1 MLDAEVKTATCRIEC
16 GTDAGTAWLVAP
28 DKVLTARHCVL
39 DAFENNGDIDESV
52 PITLAFNFS
61 SPPREIKAKII
72 DHDKDLDICLL
83 SIEMQSEVTPI
94 ILSDQPPI
102 CGGTFYSY
110 GCPINKLTI
119 GHRLEGAIAQVL
131 DTPKLGMDVEIH
143 IDTSAVLASYEG
155 FSGSALICDGAC
167 LGVIRVSV
175 DNTIGV
181 ISILRQADFLR
192 RNGVLPEHT
201 EIVDTIT
208 EGLASREEF
217 TRKFDTFV
225 SAHSGGYIF
234 IEGAHGIGKST
245 FCEAYT
251 PLDSSLEH
259 FDTYSF
265 TSRNNAANAVLLAQP
280 QEFYNW
286 LNMQVS
292 MFISRTPGRIDN
304 KDYPQ
309 LLKETERHLVR
320 LGEEYSSRGKVGLL
334 FIDGIDEIAKHD
346 EKLLSHFIGLFPQQL
361 PPGLAIVFSAPSYV
375 KLATQLGVRLRRDT
389 CISMP
394 LLTYDVTRD
403 FCRQELTENC
413 SNPVTIKLICDRA
426 QGHPLYLRYLI
437 DLVNSGKLDDEL
449 AELPLIEGSIRNY
462 YESLWNQLQR
472 DMEAVNL
479 LAIMVRLRW
488 GVTIELFTEILN
500 QGEQGVLVGTIERI
514 QHLLLEPSETTIY
527 HSSFSDFLIEKTQ
540 LRERDI
546 QSRLSAY
553 CLGNRNNNYG
563 LLNVIHHGLKA
574 EETDKA
580 YIISLC
586 DQSWVDEC
594 VIEGNKP
601 DILLSDLNKVLA
613 AATDLGSLIET
624 VRILL
629 LSQRLQ
635 FRYNTLFSQS
645 AELIANALLSI
656 GMTHDVLQHVI
667 RYGQLIIPTHQALRV
682 AFQLIKSDNHKDA
695 LELLNII
702 ETSLEEQLSTKEGLL
717 IRDLLKLYDL
727 QVQQFILKSSAGDK
741 KAVRQLQQFQYSLM
755 KTISAGSPDEASSKF
770 VKTEMM
776 IYQMAANMC
785 LSGQYLPVSQI
796 RQHYSGPLEDL
807 VEPLIY
813 TASYYK
819 SLCDDYRVVPEQSL
833 LEQVSTDLQTLVP
846 DYWDESN
853 EVNLSTIDILI
864 DLGTPPSVIR
874 VIRSEH
880 VEVRKQTSV
889 QFIAKNN
896 VSIDESLMQE
906 GMAHWRYV
914 SYIDSEFLCPT
925 LVSLSPSNWR
935 DGIDNL
941 CRNIAWCDGSARRF
955 KDSADAAGLG
965 AVWDVLQQNVFEQLR
980 FSLAQ
985 RVQWEDAYGLPE
997 AVFPHIYQYLATLI
1011 VDVFPEKICN
1021 LLTFVEEQF
1030 TSQCGVYSEGFRNI
1044 LCNVLND
1051 VTNTPLEENVE
1062 DQAFL
1067 LMERWREFVVSNLK
1081 NRYEIVP
1088 ELLTIIP
1095 LFTRLNASEEANKTY
1110 QLVLAFSMGPSWYK
1124 EDQFGLNVTA
1134 LESLNHEFSLES
1146 GALSQIAGL
1155 LDAAS
1160 GEMTFQR
1167 FVRYAKRDF
1176 IGALCLRGD
1185 FANAVDYFIRQ
1196 TYGTLEQM
1204 YQEAT
1209 QGDIDRVSELR
1220 GTRFPGGA
1228 LDEQDSIL
1236 CIIKSAIPN
1245 ADWQLCW
1252 TLLESYQ
1259 FGDSRH
1265 LSNYAEAYGLLIKK
1279 AEEDS
1284 EALTMMMDRLE
1295 IICESELEN
1304 AQCFEFLSSI
1314 RLYLSDGL
1322 KQQFESRFAVYLNL
1336 SQASKET
1343 IQHSKVSSVEEA
1355 CKGDSNKEEDL
1366 DSLHLPGTF
1375 GTSGSIEEAEAAF
1388 SKADRHLR
1396 RRNKAEAQRE
1406 VISGLEA
1413 IQCGGWPIWTGETA
1427 RLSHGQSLLFQTTSS
1442 VSDLVQ
1448 LYSPLILNERYSES
1462 WRIAERLIGLLAN
1475 SSSNDEQAALLRS
1488 AIDHT
1493 VLMVGNAQEEINS
1506 YKLLEEERE
1515 TDLSSCLVKLI
1526 LHTVDHPTWIRS
1538 EKAADMLLWLLR
1550 SDQKFIQLFG
1560 AKAFSMDSGNHPD
1573 VICGALEQLSY
1584 SEPQLWE
1591 LLASGLDFGTIKQDC
1606 KHVGRLSVLIRIVGQ
1621 AAEKGSARASDILT
1635 MLQGAIGEAAEH
1647 FDENEVD
1654 CPAWAMSISSHWSKL
1669 KSIGLVNTKL
1679 VERATL
1685 IMEALCSP
1693 MSLETT
1699 LEIEQLLAEGCLGNA
1714 NKPPRWLAKVR
1725 FAFQVALQP
1734 VVNKDTLTKV
1744 EEVFRIYNP
1753 TRLDILRTIRF
1764 TSPAFNWLKTGAFN
1778 PANGRDIY
1786 LDYCERVWFDG
1797 RLKQVRMTAYI
1808 SDGSKLYPVRSGRF
1822 LSSEKP
1828 TLDATSYKDV
1838 CANVNPLPV
1847 YFGSF
1852 TPAIPTSSFM
1862 HLLGINNQYL
1872 KRTWWRSGRL
1882 SEGYTGAPKH
1892 EGCYLSIDKE
1902 ALRLP
1907 HGFNL
1912 VWVYEVDLEPIGL
1925 ISYN

>member
-1 MLDAEVKTATCRIEC
+1 MLDAEVRTATCRIEC
-16 GTDAGTAWLVAP
+16 GEDTGTAWLVAP

-39 DAFENNGDIDESV
+39 DAFVADDDIDESV
-52 PITLAFNFS
+52 PITLAFIFS
-61 SPPREIKAKII
+61 SPAREIKAKII
-72 DHDKDLDICLL
+72 DHDIDLDICLL
-83 SIEMQSEVTPI
+83 SIEIQSEVTPI
-94 ILSDQPPI
+94 ILSDQLPI
-102 CGGTFYSY
+102 CGSTFYSY

-119 GHRLEGAIAQVL
+119 GHRLEGTIAQVL
-131 DTPKLGMDVEIH
+131 DTPKLGIDVEIH
-143 IDTSAVLASYEG
+143 IDTSAALANYEG
-155 FSGSALICDGAC
+155 FSGSALICDGSC
-167 LGVIRVSV
+167 FGLLRVSV
-175 DNTIGV
+175 DNTVGV
-181 ISILRQADFLR
+181 ISISRQADFLR
-192 RNGVLPEHT
+192 KNGVLPEHT
-201 EIVDTIT
+201 EIVDKRV
-208 EGLASREEF
+208 EELASREEF
-217 TRKFDTFV
+217 IREFDTFV
-225 SAHSGGYIF
+225 SSKSGGYIF

-251 PLDSSLEH
+251 PIDSSLEH

-265 TSRNNAANAVLLAQP
+265 TSRNNAVNAVQLAQP

-286 LNMQVS
+286 FNMQVS
-292 MFISRTPGRIDN
+292 MFICRTPGRIDN
-304 KDYPQ
+304 KDYPH

-346 EKLLSHFIGLFPQQL
+346 ETLLSHFIGLFPQQL
-361 PPGLAIVFSAPSYV
+361 PLGLAIVFSAPSYM

-403 FCRQELTENC
+403 FCRQALTENC

-437 DLVNSGKLDDEL
+437 DLVNSGKLNDEL
-449 AELPLIEGSIRNY
+449 AELPQIEGSIRNY
-462 YESLWNQLQR
+462 YESLWNQLQS

-488 GVTIELFTEILN
+488 GVTIELLTEILN
-500 QGEQGVLVGTIERI
+500 QGEQAVLVGTIERI
-514 QHLLLEPSETTIY
+514 QHLLLEPCKTTIY
-527 HSSFSDFLIEKTQ
+527 HSSFCDFLTEKTQ

-586 DQSWVDEC
+586 DQRWVDEC
-594 VIEGNKP
+594 VIEGIEP
-601 DILLSDLNKVLA
+601 DILLGDLNKVLA

-645 AELIANALLSI
+645 AELIASALLSI

-667 RYGQLIIPTHQALRV
+667 RYGQLIIPIHQALRV
-682 AFQLIKSDNHKDA
+682 AFQLIKSDNNKDA
-695 LELLNII
+695 LELLSII
-702 ETSLEEQLSTKEGLL
+702 ETSLDEQLSTKGGLL
-717 IRDLLKLYDL
+717 IQDLLKLYDL
-727 QVQQFILKSSAGDK
+727 QVQQFILKSSAGDN
-741 KAVRQLQQFQYSLM
+741 KAARQLQQFQLSLM
-755 KTISAGSPDEASSKF
+755 RTIIDGIQDEAASKF
-770 VKTEMM
+770 VQREMM
-776 IYQMAANMC
+776 IYQLAANMC
-785 LSGQYLPVSQI
+785 LISQYIPVSLI
-796 RQHYSGPLEDL
+796 RQHYSGPLEEL

-813 TASYYK
+813 TVSYYK

-833 LEQVSTDLQTLVP
+833 LELVSTDLKTLVP
-846 DYWDESN
+846 DFWDDSK
-853 EVNLSTIDILI
+853 EVNPSTVDSLI
-864 DLGTPPSVIR
+864 TLGTPPSVIR
-874 VIRSEH
+874 VICSEH
-880 VEVRKQTSV
+880 VDVRKKASV
-889 QFIAKNN
+889 QFIAKDN
-896 VSIDESLMQE
+896 VSIDESSMQD

-914 SYIDSEFLCPT
+914 SYIDSECLCPN

-955 KDSADAAGLG
+955 KDSADATGLG

-1011 VDVFPEKICN
+1011 VDVFPENICN
-1021 LLTFVEEQF
+1021 LLTFIEEQF
-1030 TSQCGVYSEGFRNI
+1030 TYQCGVYSEGFRDI
-1044 LCNVLND
+1044 LSNVLTD
-1051 VTNTPLEENVE
+1051 VTNTSLEESVE
-1062 DQAFL
+1062 DQVFL

-1095 LFTRLNASEEANKTY
+1095 LFTRLNASEEAKKTY

-1134 LESLNHEFSLES
+1134 LESLNHELSLES

-1155 LDAAS
+1155 LDAAG

-1279 AEEDS
+1279 GEEDS
-1284 EALTMMMDRLE
+1284 EALTMMMKRLE

-1314 RLYLSDGL
+1314 KLYLPDGL
-1322 KQQFESRFAVYLNL
+1322 KQQFENRFGVYFNL

-1343 IQHSKVSSVEEA
+1343 IQHSKVSSVEQA
-1355 CKGDSNKEEDL
+1355 WKGDSNKEKDL

-1375 GTSGSIEEAEAAF
+1375 GTSCSMAEAEAAF

-1396 RRNKAEAQRE
+1396 RRNKSEAQRE

-1413 IQCGGWPIWTGETA
+1413 IQCGGWPIWTGDTA
-1427 RLSHGQSLLFQTTSS
+1427 RLSHGHSRLFQTTSS
-1442 VSDLVQ
+1442 VSDLVK

-1462 WRIAERLIGLLAN
+1462 WRIAESLIGLLAN

-1493 VLMVGNAQEEINS
+1493 ILMVGNAQEEINS
-1506 YKLLEEERE
+1506 YKLLEEERD

-1526 LHTVDHPTWIRS
+1526 LHTIDHPTWIRS

-1550 SDQKFIQLFG
+1550 SDLKFIHLFG

-1573 VICGALEQLSY
+1573 VICGVLEQLSY
-1584 SEPQLWE
+1584 SEPKLWD
-1591 LLASGLDFGTIKQDC
+1591 LLYSGLDFDAIVQEC
-1606 KHVGRLSVLIRIVGQ
+1606 KHVGRLSVLVRITEQ
-1621 AAEKGSARASDILT
+1621 AAEREFAGASEALT
-1635 MLQGAIGEAAEH
+1635 IFQDSFGKKVDLSQEK
-1647 FDENEVD
+1647 NVD
-1654 CPAWAMSISSHWSKL
+1654 CPAWAQSSEEQWSRL
-1669 KSIGLVNTKL
+1669 KQIGLVNSDL
-1679 VERATL
+1679 VEQATS
-1685 IMEALCSP
+1685 IMEGLCSP
-1693 MSLETT
+1693 IPLETS
-1699 LEIEQLLAEGCLGNA
+1699 LEIEQLLAEGASGNI
-1714 NKPPRWLAKVR
+1714 NQPTRWSTKVR
-1725 FAFQVALQP
+1725 FAIQVALQP
-1734 VVNKDTLTKV
+1734 VVNKEQISKV
-1744 EEVFRIYNP
+1744 EEVFRTYNP
-1753 TRLDILRTIRF
+1753 TRLDTLRTIRF
-1764 TSPAFNWLKTGAFN
+1764 TSPAFNWLKTQD
-1778 PANGRDIY
+1778 PKPINGRDIY
-1786 LDYCERVWFDG
+1786 LDYCERVWFEG
-1797 RLKQVRMTAYI
+1797 SLKLIRLTAYI
-1808 SDGSKLYPVRSGRF
+1808 SDGSKFFPVQSGRF
-1822 LSSEKP
+1822 LSTDKP
-1828 TLDATSYKDV
+1828 ALDSTSYKDV
-1838 CANVNPLPV
+1838 CANVIALPV

-1852 TPAIPTSSFM
+1852 TPAIPTSRFM
-1862 HLLGINNQYL
+1862 SLLGNNNPNL
-1872 KRTWWRSGRL
+1872 KRAWWRSGRL
-1882 SEGYTGAPKH
+1882 TERYSGAPKN

-1907 HGFNL
+1907 HGLNL
-1912 VWVYEVDLEPIGL
+1912 VWVYEVDFEPIAL
-1925 ISYN
+1925 IYNN